1 MNHSITTGLTIQE
14 VNDLISH
21 WYSSDSSYSSENRL
35 KKSVG
40 VGVATGAAESVG
52 VGAYASTLSAAEIA
66 TTLKTIGGLV
76 GGGMA
81 AGLGVVTGGVVLGAA
96 VVGGLAYWLFGD

>member
-1 MNHSITTGLTIQE
+1 MNSITMDLTIQE
-14 VNDLISH
+14 SNDLISH
-21 WYSSDSSYSSENRL
+21 YYSSENRL
-35 KKSVG
+35 MKSVG
-40 VGVATGAAESVG
+40 VGVATGAVESAA

-66 TTLKTIGGLV
+66 ATLKTIGGLV